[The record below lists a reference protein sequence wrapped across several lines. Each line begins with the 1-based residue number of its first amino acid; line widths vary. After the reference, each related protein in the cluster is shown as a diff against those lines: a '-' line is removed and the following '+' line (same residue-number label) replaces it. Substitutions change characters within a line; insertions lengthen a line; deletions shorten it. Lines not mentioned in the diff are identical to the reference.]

1 MSASRSERLVW
12 RAQRASATSSRRSA
26 CTVTRASTAWRDE
39 RGNVESS
46 LTLIPLLFLFLIGVQ
61 LILAINVRDADSMK
75 ASDGASKRAISGN
88 FRDSDR
94 ETLLNSPDRFSNI
107 SLLISRESRKIP
119 ELVPGL
125 SRLLGRDLETDVRGV
140 AIIEN
145 TR

>member
-1 MSASRSERLVW
+1 VW